1 MGEERKA
8 MFRVLR
14 ADEIDC
20 RVNTVKPPKD
30 GKQGYITLL
39 LYKDARCDMTILD
52 ETVGPMFWQ
61 REHSRDNANCKVSL
75 YSKELGQWV
84 SKEDVGT
91 PSNTEAQKGL
101 ASDSFKRACTNW
113 GIGREL
119 YTAPDIYIFGNPDA
133 LKYDRYLVTEIGYLE
148 ETRVIN
154 KLVIVSKK
162 TGKVVFDMKHPVNPD
177 IVEPEITPQNV
188 VKAEDKK
195 GSQKPQNKPEQAP
208 APVAN
213 VEVTTQA
220 TVPALSP
227 EMLYL
232 QAALEK
238 FNNDFG
244 GDDEKHSKFNRMR
257 KVLIVEKSLPDK
269 KLSVLTKDEI
279 DRMMSRIYETFASE
293 RVAS

>member
-1 MGEERKA
+1 MGEKVNA
-8 MFRVLR
+8 MFRLLR

-20 RVNTVKPPKD
+20 RIGSVKQSKD
-30 GKQGYITLL
+30 GKPGGVSLL

-52 ETVGPMFWQ
+52 ETVGPFGWK

-75 YSKELGQWV
+75 YCSELGEWV
-84 SKEDVGT
+84 SKEDVGS
-91 PSNTEAQKGL
+91 PSNTEAEKGL
-101 ASDSFKRACTNW
+101 ASDSFKRACVCW

-119 YTAPDIYIFGNPDA
+119 YTSPFIYIQGDPNK
-133 LKYDRYLVTEIGYLE
+133 LKYEKFIVKEIGYLE

-154 KLVIVSKK
+154 KLVI
-162 TGKVVFDMKHPVNPD
+162 TDRRGNVVFDMKHPIDPD

-195 GSQKPQNKPEQAP
+195 AAQKPQNKPEQAP
-208 APVAN
+208 APAAN

>member
-1 MGEERKA
+1 MGEKVNA
-8 MFRVLR
+8 MFRLLR

-20 RVNTVKPPKD
+20 RIGSVKQSKD
-30 GKQGYITLL
+30 GKPGGVSLL

-52 ETVGPMFWQ
+52 ETVGPFGWK
-61 REHSRDNANCKVSL
+61 REHSRDNANCKASL
-75 YSKELGQWV
+75 YCSELGEWV
-84 SKEDVGT
+84 SKEDVGS
-91 PSNTEAQKGL
+91 PSNTEAEKGL
-101 ASDSFKRACTNW
+101 ASDSFKRACVCW

-119 YTAPDIYIFGNPDA
+119 YTSPFIYIQGDPNK
-133 LKYDRYLVTEIGYLE
+133 LKYEKFIVKEIGYLE

-154 KLVIVSKK
+154 KLVI
-162 TGKVVFDMKHPVNPD
+162 TDRRGNVVFDMKHPIDPD

-195 GSQKPQNKPEQAP
+195 AAQKPQNKPEQAP
-208 APVAN
+208 APAAN

-232 QAALEK
+232 QAAMEK

-279 DRMMSRIYETFASE
+279 DRMMSRINETFASE

>member
-1 MGEERKA
+1 
-8 MFRVLR
+8 
-14 ADEIDC
+14 
-20 RVNTVKPPKD
+20 
-30 GKQGYITLL
+30 
-39 LYKDARCDMTILD
+39 
-52 ETVGPMFWQ
+52 
-61 REHSRDNANCKVSL
+61 
-75 YSKELGQWV
+75 
-84 SKEDVGT
+84 
-91 PSNTEAQKGL
+91 
-101 ASDSFKRACTNW
+101 
-113 GIGREL
+113 
-119 YTAPDIYIFGNPDA
+119 
-133 LKYDRYLVTEIGYLE
+133 
-148 ETRVIN
+148 
-154 KLVIVSKK
+154 
-162 TGKVVFDMKHPVNPD
+162 MKHPIDPD

-195 GSQKPQNKPEQAP
+195 AAQKPQNKPEQAP
-208 APVAN
+208 APAAN

-279 DRMMSRIYETFASE
+279 DRMMARIYETFASE